1 MRNKLMHLVDFLLLL
16 LFVKKK
22 KTDLM
27 CFRKLFR
34 ALNVRESFLPVEY
47 AEVPFLS
54 FGKIVIK
61 KKYKKKK
68 ELIEAPEFLFPSTTK
83 ANFWRK

>member
-1 MRNKLMHLVDFLLLL
+1 MQLLDF
-16 LFVKKK
+16 FFIIICQKKK

-47 AEVPFLS
+47 AEVPFS
-54 FGKIVIK
+54 FFLQNRYQQ
-61 KKYKKKK
+61 KKYKQKK
-68 ELIEAPEFLFPSTTK
+68 S
-83 ANFWRK
+83 